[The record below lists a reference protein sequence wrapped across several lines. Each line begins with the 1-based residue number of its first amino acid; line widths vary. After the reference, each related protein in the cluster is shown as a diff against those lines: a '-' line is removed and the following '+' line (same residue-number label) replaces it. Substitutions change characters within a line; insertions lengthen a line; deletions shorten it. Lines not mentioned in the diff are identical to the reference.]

1 MRRLPFALLL
11 LSVSLAFGQ
20 SPPQRMGSEPL
31 DPVREARAQALG
43 KSLRCAVCQGL
54 SITDSPSSMARAQL
68 DKVRELIVA
77 GKSDDEITDYFVA
90 RYGEWVLLEP
100 TKGGMNALVWVSP
113 GILLVVGFII
123 ILGQVRRRPKAGAV
137 AKAAAP
143 TPAADGDDE
152 YLKAVRAELEK

>member
-1 MRRLPFALLL
+1 MTRLPFTLLL
-11 LSVSLAFGQ
+11 LASSVALGQ
-20 SPPQRMGSEPL
+20 YAPQRMGSEPL

-43 KSLRCAVCQGL
+43 KTLRCAVCQGL

-77 GKSDDEITDYFVA
+77 GKTDDEINDYFVA

-100 TKGGMNALVWVSP
+100 TKGGMNAFVWVSP
-113 GILLVVGFII
+113 GVLLVVGFII
-123 ILGQVRRRPKAGAV
+123 ILGQVRRRPK
-137 AKAAAP
+137 
-143 TPAADGDDE
+143 TPAPPPPPGPAPSEDE